1 MNMLVLEIEKNIT
14 QLWTKINT
22 QIFRGDEVSVKY
34 IMYIWY
40 VQYMP
45 NISTS
50 VYYLSK
56 TNIQSIVQY
65 C

>member
-22 QIFRGDEVSVKY
+22 QILRGDEVSVKY

-40 VQYMP
+40 VQYKP

>member
-22 QIFRGDEVSVKY
+22 QILRGDEVSVEY
-34 IMYIWY
+34 IMYITY
-40 VQYMP
+40 VRYMP